1 MKTDPPPAAA
11 VEEPAT
17 LPPWSQSSAEEGAL
31 GFRRLRRNL
40 ASWAGPTFDAL
51 RVRDY
56 RLLWQGN
63 SITSMG
69 YWMQHVAIGWLI
81 LDLTGSPFF
90 LGVAGFCRAAP
101 MLVLA
106 PVAGVLADRVN
117 RRLIILTSQIG
128 LFVITTLITFLIFSD
143 RITVTHILIASTFHG
158 IAIAIQL
165 PARQALVPQI
175 VGREKLTNALALF
188 STTQSLSR
196 VLGPSVAGVI
206 MGVAGVGWCVA
217 FQSLSYL
224 WAIGNVLQMRIPGP
238 KRIGR
243 ASAGVFANL
252 REGLEFC
259 FRTKPLLFQLLLAV
273 APIVLAMPYMTLL
286 PAFARDVYSIGPG
299 GLGLLYA
306 SMGIG
311 ALTGSM
317 LLASR
322 RGGIRRKQFATVL
335 VAVANGVFLIVF
347 SVAPWLPVALLA
359 LAVVGAAGSAFTT
372 LNGTVVQEL
381 APDNLRGRVSG
392 IYLLLMGLMP
402 LGTVPAGII
411 AAAWGAPV
419 AVALGGSLTIICTLA
434 LLAARPQLR
443 HA

>member
-11 VEEPAT
+11 VEEPAP
-17 LPPWSQSSAEEGAL
+17 LSPWAQPAAEERARGW
-31 GFRRLRRNL
+31 RRLRPSL
-40 ASWAGPTFDAL
+40 ARWGGSTFDAL

-69 YWMQHVAIGWLI
+69 FWMQQVAIGWLI

-90 LGVAGFCRAAP
+90 LGVAGFCRTAP
-101 MLVLA
+101 ALVLA
-106 PVAGVLADRVN
+106 PIAGVLADRLN
-117 RRLIILTSQIG
+117 RRLIILTSQTV
-128 LFVITTLITFLIFSD
+128 LFVVTALITFLIFSE
-143 RITVTHILIASTFHG
+143 RITITHILIASTFHG
-158 IAIAIQL
+158 IAIAVQL
-165 PARQALVPQI
+165 PARQALIPQV

-188 STTQSLSR
+188 SSTQSLSR
-196 VLGPSVAGVI
+196 VIGPSVAGVI
-206 MGVAGVGWCVA
+206 MGVAGVAWCLA
-217 FQSLSYL
+217 FQSLAYL
-224 WAIGNVLQMRIPGP
+224 WAIGNVLQMRTPGP
-238 KRIGR
+238 RRIGR

-259 FRTKPLLFQLLLAV
+259 FRTKPLLFQLLLAI
-273 APIVLAMPYMTLL
+273 APTVLAMPYMTLL
-286 PAFARDVYSIGPG
+286 PAFARDVYAIGPG

-306 SMGIG
+306 GMGGG
-311 ALTGSM
+311 ALTGAV

-322 RGGIRRKQFATVL
+322 RGIRRKQFATVL
-335 VAVANGVFLIVF
+335 VAIANGVFLIVL
-347 SVAPWLPVALLA
+347 SVAPWLPVGLLA
-359 LAVVGAAGSAFTT
+359 LAAVGAAGAAFTT
-372 LNGTVVQEL
+372 LNGSVIQEL

-419 AVALGGSLTIICTLA
+419 AVALGGGLTILCTLA

>member
-1 MKTDPPPAAA
+1 MKTDLPPAAA

-51 RVRDY
+51 HVRDY

>member
-1 MKTDPPPAAA
+1 MKTDPPPVAAA
-11 VEEPAT
+11 EEPAP
-17 LPPWSQSSAEEGAL
+17 LSPRPQPAAEGRAL
-31 GFRRLRRNL
+31 GVRRQL
-40 ASWAGPTFDAL
+40 ARWAGPTFDAL

-69 YWMQHVAIGWLI
+69 FWMQQVAIGWLI
-81 LDLTGSPFF
+81 LDITGSPFY

-101 MLVLA
+101 MLFLA
-106 PVAGVLADRVN
+106 PMAGVLADRLN
-117 RRLIILTSQIG
+117 RRLIILTSQTG
-128 LFVITTLITFLIFSD
+128 LFVVTALITILIFSE
-143 RITVTHILIASTFHG
+143 RITITHILFASTFHG
-158 IAIAIQL
+158 VAIAIQL
-165 PARQALVPQI
+165 PARQALIPQV

-188 STTQSLSR
+188 TTTQSVSR
-196 VLGPSVAGVI
+196 VIGPSVAGVI
-206 MGVAGVGWCVA
+206 MGVAGVAWCVG

-224 WAIGNVLQMRIPGP
+224 WAIANVLQMRMPGP
-238 KRIGR
+238 KRVGR
-243 ASAGVFANL
+243 ASVGVFAHL
-252 REGLEFC
+252 REGLAFC
-259 FRTKPLLFQLLLAV
+259 FHTKPLLFQLLLAI

-286 PAFARDVYSIGPG
+286 PAFARDVYGIGPG

-311 ALTGSM
+311 AVTGSM
-317 LLASR
+317 ILASR
-322 RGGIRRKQFATVL
+322 RRGIRRKQFATVL
-335 VAVANGVFLIVF
+335 VAVANGVFLIVLG
-347 SVAPWLPVALLA
+347 VAPWLPVALLA
-359 LAVVGAAGSAFTT
+359 LAAVGGAGSAFST

-381 APDNLRGRVSG
+381 APDNLRGRISG

-419 AVALGGSLTIICTLA
+419 AVALGGSLTILCTLA